1 MSTTRKKSRIG
12 GTNNRTVHAV
22 GRYAHQ
28 PNRMMRM
35 MRKNY
40 DGIAKSARQSYR
52 RANTM
57 ARRHPQAS
65 LALVLV
71 SLGLV
76 AGVVV
81 GLALKPRW
89 TASRWQSFLPM
100 SL

>member
-1 MSTTRKKSRIG
+1 HIAVACVEFNNVNQLLGGCSHIASDRTLDSRRHKMSTTRKKSRIG

-28 PNRMMRM
+28 PNGMMRM

-40 DGIAKSARQSYR
+40 DGIAKSARQRYR

-65 LALVLV
+65 L
-71 SLGLV
+71 
-76 AGVVV
+76 
-81 GLALKPRW
+81 
-89 TASRWQSFLPM
+89 
-100 SL
+100 